1 MPDEREIV
9 YLVRIKG
16 EPAILKCRLH
26 KLAVPNCEHWVEVE
40 GPDGKVCIYEKRL
53 YKTANSY
60 GEALELFSEAC
71 KAECARLRSELCR
84 MEYLPANVEDR
95 TVPRPELPPLDESPI

>member
-1 MPDEREIV
+1 MPDEQEIV

-26 KLAVPNCEHWVEVE
+26 KLAVPNCEHWLEIE

-53 YKTANSY
+53 YKAVSTCVD
-60 GEALELFSEAC
+60 ALSLFEEVCDLESE
-71 KAECARLRSELCR
+71 RLRREAGRIENLR
-84 MEYLPANVEDR
+84 PVVEDR

>member
-1 MPDEREIV
+1 MPDEQEIV

-26 KLAVPNCEHWVEVE
+26 KLAAPGCEHWVETE
-40 GPDGKVCIYEKRL
+40 GPDGKVCIYENRL
-53 YKTANSY
+53 YKAVGSCVD
-60 GEALELFSEAC
+60 ALELFDEAC
-71 KAECARLRSELCR
+71 NAECYRLHSEIKRIESLR
-84 MEYLPANVEDR
+84 AVVEDR